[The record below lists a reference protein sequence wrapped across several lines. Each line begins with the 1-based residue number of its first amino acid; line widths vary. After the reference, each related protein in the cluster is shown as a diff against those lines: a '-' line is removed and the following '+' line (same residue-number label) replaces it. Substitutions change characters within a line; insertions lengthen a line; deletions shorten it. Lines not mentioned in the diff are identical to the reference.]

1 MMRKINALL
10 EGQSLLFWIITNIA
24 LVGMLGIIDYLTGN
38 ELSFSLFYLFP
49 ITLAAWYA
57 NRAQGISI
65 SILSAVTWL
74 AADFIEGE
82 DYSHPIIYFWNTLIR
97 FGFFLVVTY
106 LVSEL
111 HKTQNAIQTLART
124 DYITEA
130 INSRYF
136 HEVLE
141 TEINRSSRY
150 KRPFTLV
157 YLDLDDFKLVND
169 RLGHAEG
176 DQLIRFIAGELKR
189 LVRSTDIVSRLGGD
203 EFAIL
208 FPETGQEEAKV
219 IMSKVHIH
227 LGEKLGKKY
236 PLVTFSAGAI
246 TYIASPNSSA
256 ETIRLADEL
265 MYIVKNS
272 TKDSVLYSLYT
283 G

>member
-1 MMRKINALL
+1 MRKINALL